1 MKKEQGL
8 GLLSNKLCSYIGKT
22 ATTRVADQMLKMA
35 GEATRHGPCAR
46 RYEPRT
52 LDAASPMRSISMS
65 DAYPPSLPAPARLHC
80 LTANNAP
87 AG

>member
-35 GEATRHGPCAR
+35 GEATRHGPVCSTLRAPHSR
-46 RYEPRT
+46 RREPHA
-52 LDAASPMRSISMS
+52 LD
-65 DAYPPSLPAPARLHC
+65 L
-80 LTANNAP
+80 NV
-87 AG
+87 